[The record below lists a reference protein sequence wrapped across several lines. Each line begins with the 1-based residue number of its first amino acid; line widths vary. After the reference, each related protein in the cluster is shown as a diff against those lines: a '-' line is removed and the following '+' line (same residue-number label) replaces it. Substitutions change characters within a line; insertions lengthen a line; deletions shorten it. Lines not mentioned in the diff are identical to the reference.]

1 MPIPGMSHQPRRQLR
16 EGPDLEKQREFLRFV
31 FITRRMFLQTF
42 GLHDRPVHIISN
54 LMDILAMMYNQL
66 PEDIF
71 DLGQLLLFR
80 DVLQTILDTPW
91 DQYPRHMSIAKDV
104 RRRERIPEIG
114 NVWVPHE
121 KFELA
126 REAMVE
132 LSEVQGSLWG
142 HNWFEISNLFWSTVM
157 AGNDPDQEHG
167 RTAELYVPEL
177 M

>member
-1 MPIPGMSHQPRRQLR
+1 
-16 EGPDLEKQREFLRFV
+16 
-31 FITRRMFLQTF
+31 MFLQTF

-54 LMDILAMMYNQL
+54 LMDILAVMYNQL

-114 NVWVPHE
+114 NV
-121 KFELA
+121 F
-126 REAMVE
+126 
-132 LSEVQGSLWG
+132 
-142 HNWFEISNLFWSTVM
+142 
-157 AGNDPDQEHG
+157 
-167 RTAELYVPEL
+167 
-177 M
+177 